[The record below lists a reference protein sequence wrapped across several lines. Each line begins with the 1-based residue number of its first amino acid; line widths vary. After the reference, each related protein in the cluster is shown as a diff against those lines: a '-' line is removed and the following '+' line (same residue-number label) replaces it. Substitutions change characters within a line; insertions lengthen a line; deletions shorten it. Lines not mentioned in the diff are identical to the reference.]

1 LAGGAADTARR
12 KEAFRE
18 DAVWCRLEI
27 FQELRMKFPGHEKV
41 PMRTAALVAAGAVL
55 VFSALAQQVPGSKAK
70 KEERVLRATSR
81 LVLVSAIVM
90 DKDGEPVSGL
100 TRDDFEVLE
109 DGRPQSV
116 ATFSSV
122 VSGAAPRALPAPAA
136 PTAAV
141 LPRNTFTNREE
152 RSHEV
157 TPVITVILLDALN
170 TEAKDSMYGQQ
181 EVVRFLQ
188 KLQPL
193 DRVALYLLST
203 GGVRVLFDFT
213 SDPAPLIRALQ
224 RYRSKEEPQVSAS
237 NPEADKSGLKE
248 FDEFLRNTSALQ
260 SGFFLRDRVHRTVDA
275 LVAIADHLLRVPGR
289 KNLVWVSGSFP
300 ISYGFDRLYASTRGT
315 GASSADAA
323 SALGAL
329 AKGPEQPS
337 GTSSGRGG
345 RPTPQPPFASKDP
358 DLLVSPEQ
366 EVFWRDLERAA
377 RALNQANL
385 AIYPVD
391 ARGLMT
397 SFPNPDFNP
406 AAFAKGQGPN
416 RPQFT
421 VGGPD
426 RQEFDTMNMLADR
439 TGGRAFYN
447 ANEINQSV
455 RMAIDE
461 SRVTYEL
468 GYYPVHN
475 QWDGRFHEITV
486 RLKRPGLRVR
496 NRRGYFAVKDA
507 PAAESQQGELLQAAA
522 DSPLESS
529 ALGLKVRLER
539 VAGDART
546 LNLRIELDTRE
557 VFLGRE
563 GDRWVGALAVL
574 VAQRKSDG
582 ERTMSGAQTVDLKL
596 EQATYDK
603 LLHEGMKLTKRIQL
617 ELGAEE
623 LRVVVRDTSS
633 GATGSVYI
641 LLDRFREAPPQ

>member
-1 LAGGAADTARR
+1 
-12 KEAFRE
+12 
-18 DAVWCRLEI
+18 
-27 FQELRMKFPGHEKV
+27 MKFAGQKKAT
-41 PMRTAALVAAGAVL
+41 MRTAALVAAGAVL
-55 VFSALAQQVPGSKAK
+55 VLSALAQQEPAGKAK
-70 KEERVLRATSR
+70 KEDRVLRSTSR
-81 LVLVSAIVM
+81 LVLVSTIVW
-90 DKDGEPVSGL
+90 DKDGAPVSGL

-109 DGRPQSV
+109 DGKPQSV
-116 ATFSSV
+116 ATFSAI
-122 VSGAAPRALPAPAA
+122 VSEGTPRALAESSAPAA
-136 PTAAV
+136 PAA
-141 LPRNTFTNREE
+141 PRNTFTNREE
-152 RSHEV
+152 RSKEI

-170 TEAKDSMYGQQ
+170 TEAKDSLYGRQ
-181 EVVRFLQ
+181 EVVRFLE
-188 KLQPL
+188 KLQPQ
-193 DRVALYLLST
+193 DRVALYVLST
-203 GGVRVLFDFT
+203 AGVRALFDFT

-224 RYRSKEEPQVSAS
+224 RYRSREEPQVSAS
-237 NPEADKSGLKE
+237 DPEVIPSGIKE
-248 FDEFLRNTSALQ
+248 VDEFLRNTSRLQ

-300 ISYGFDRLYASTRGT
+300 ISYGFDRLYESTRGT
-315 GASSADAA
+315 GLTSADAA
-323 SALGAL
+323 AAIGAL
-329 AKGPEQPS
+329 AIGPQQPS

-345 RPTPQPPFASKDP
+345 VRAAPPPSASRNP
-358 DLLVSPEQ
+358 DLLSAPEQ

-391 ARGLMT
+391 ARGMMT
-397 SFPNPDFNP
+397 AFPDPNFNP
-406 AAFAKGQGPN
+406 AAFNRGQGPGA
-416 RPQFT
+416 PQFT

-461 SRVTYEL
+461 SRVSYEL

-475 QWDGRFHEITV
+475 QWEGMFHEITV
-486 RLKRPGLRVR
+486 RVKRPGLRVR
-496 NRRGYFAVKDA
+496 NRKGYFAVKDA
-507 PAAESQQGELLQAAA
+507 PAENSQQAELLQAAA
-522 DSPLESS
+522 NSPLESS
-529 ALGLKVRLER
+529 VLGMKVRLER
-539 VAGDART
+539 VAGADART

-557 VFLGRE
+557 VYLARE
-563 GDRWVGALAVL
+563 GNRWVGALAVL
-574 VAQRKSDG
+574 VAQTNSDG

-603 LLHEGMKLTKRIQL
+603 LLREGMKLTKRIQL
-617 ELGAEE
+617 EPGAEE

-641 LLDRFREAPPQ
+641 LLEQFRDAP